1 MPKRRHWQKWPEL
14 LQRSAEKSVHSLVH
28 ISQTESKENCYDTTH
43 VHYHFTVG
51 YRPICLHFLRS
62 SARCS
67 PRQAFLRSVYVPFQ
81 ERSPCRRS
89 HRRKAGVRRGIG
101 QLKTDIYPCTKLR
114 HFFGRVQ
121 DSKLGGIFS
130 LHPCFW
136 K

>member
-1 MPKRRHWQKWPEL
+1 MPKRRHWQKWPEF

-89 HRRKAGVRRGIG
+89 HRRKAVRRGIG